1 MKNIILPDM
10 VAKYR
15 SSPGTNTKPCMNG
28 FDKFLISNSDAFGP
42 PAVTLGPFNR
52 RMGASGR
59 MNSARGIR

>member
-1 MKNIILPDM
+1 MKNIILPDT
-10 VAKYR
+10 VANYR
-15 SSPGTNTKPCMNG
+15 SSPGTNTKPCMNA

-42 PAVTLGPFNR
+42 PAVTLGLSNR